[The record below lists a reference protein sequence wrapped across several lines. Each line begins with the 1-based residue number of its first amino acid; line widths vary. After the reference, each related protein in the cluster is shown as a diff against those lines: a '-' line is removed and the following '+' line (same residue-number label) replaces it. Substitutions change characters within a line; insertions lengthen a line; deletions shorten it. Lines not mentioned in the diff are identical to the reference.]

1 MIRPPLYVTRSQWQC
16 NVRGCGA
23 ELEGSH
29 CALLDVAA
37 VEALL
42 MGSKQACAR
51 HAGLSVLYEYGRAPP
66 FGDVSH

>member
-1 MIRPPLYVTRSQWQC
+1 MLEAA
-16 NVRGCGA
+16 GA

-29 CALLDVAA
+29 CALLHVAA